1 MNTKKF
7 ISSVC
12 ILGISFLL
20 IIALWVSGFFSYFDT
35 ALYDFL
41 LGQKIKFNPRV
52 VNARIHPIDLND
64 RSEMNLGLRLSDRSA
79 FGDLFSVIAYSRAS
93 SVALDF
99 IYSGDREQNQY
110 MLDGALGLRSL
121 ITAVV
126 PVPENWEVVSSYSDM
141 SLEETA
147 LLRKNLWKPKESGL
161 GDIPRARTFMMPFF
175 EFGEI
180 VSQLGHISVN
190 PDPDGIYRR
199 IPLFYAWEDGYIPAI
214 SLATALNDLGVNGN
228 DIEIHHGKE
237 VIIPLGPGVNISIP
251 INSRGEAMVPYGGKW
266 IDTTRRSSFDK
277 IANARFDEEALSDI
291 RNDLMGS
298 ICFVADTT
306 FSTKDVGP
314 SPFENIY
321 ILSGLHTW
329 IISGILDAAGGEDTF
344 FMELGII
351 FHIIFIFLFVAAF
364 LLFGM
369 INKDSLFNIC
379 SAAIF
384 LLFTGL
390 VLYLW
395 FFHRFMPWY
404 GAGSFAILSPWLFGF
419 MYRFFTQRKRQTA
432 LERYVPRPV
441 AQKLVAGQRTS
452 LIPLYKEL
460 TILFSD
466 ISGFTTWS
474 SDREAQ
480 VVHDFLND
488 YLESMADILF
498 AHNATVDKFMGD
510 GILAFFGDPLDIPDH
525 AEQAVKAAEV
535 MQQKIKDLREK
546 WLPLVGINLK
556 VRIGINTGKVIVGD
570 LGTSRRIEYTVIGS
584 AVNLA
589 QRMESLAPPGGILIT
604 EFTKDVLEKNATLAN
619 NSPFCAFS
627 GKKELIVK
635 GYDKPVSAY
644 EVIF

>member
-1 MNTKKF
+1 
-7 ISSVC
+7 
-12 ILGISFLL
+12 
-20 IIALWVSGFFSYFDT
+20 
-35 ALYDFL
+35 
-41 LGQKIKFNPRV
+41 
-52 VNARIHPIDLND
+52 
-64 RSEMNLGLRLSDRSA
+64 
-79 FGDLFSVIAYSRAS
+79 
-93 SVALDF
+93 
-99 IYSGDREQNQY
+99 
-110 MLDGALGLRSL
+110 
-121 ITAVV
+121 
-126 PVPENWEVVSSYSDM
+126 
-141 SLEETA
+141 
-147 LLRKNLWKPKESGL
+147 
-161 GDIPRARTFMMPFF
+161 
-175 EFGEI
+175 
-180 VSQLGHISVN
+180 
-190 PDPDGIYRR
+190 
-199 IPLFYAWEDGYIPAI
+199 
-214 SLATALNDLGVNGN
+214 
-228 DIEIHHGKE
+228 
-237 VIIPLGPGVNISIP
+237 
-251 INSRGEAMVPYGGKW
+251 
-266 IDTTRRSSFDK
+266 
-277 IANARFDEEALSDI
+277 
-291 RNDLMGS
+291 
-298 ICFVADTT
+298 
-306 FSTKDVGP
+306 
-314 SPFENIY
+314 
-321 ILSGLHTW
+321 
-329 IISGILDAAGGEDTF
+329 
-344 FMELGII
+344 
-351 FHIIFIFLFVAAF
+351 
-364 LLFGM
+364 
-369 INKDSLFNIC
+369 
-379 SAAIF
+379 
-384 LLFTGL
+384 
-390 VLYLW
+390 
-395 FFHRFMPWY
+395 
-404 GAGSFAILSPWLFGF
+404 AILSPWLFGF

-604 EFTKDVLEKNATLAN
+604 EFTKDVLEKNAALAN